1 MISETPISRRPLPS
15 ASCRLGAHLVLLGV
29 AVALLTD
36 AGRPIVAAPRQD
48 GAEAAKGPAFVRI
61 IEAVAQGGQLN
72 LPMGVAATPDG
83 NRIFVVDTGNAR
95 IQVFQPSTEPYL
107 GWWGRRGENYGQ
119 FWQPRDVAVSPDGRY
134 VYVVDAGR
142 SVVLQYRLDEKFCV
156 KAHCENK
163 PFQEWGGPGKG
174 PGLFLNPIGLSVDS
188 RGNVYVADEGAS
200 DIEIFTPDGSQWLG
214 TLGGPGSDPDKLNH
228 PRDVAIGPDD
238 DVWVADTNRNRLVV
252 FGRDGKL
259 KRQLSSLGSRVEDKL
274 NKPSGIAVSLD
285 GRFIIRDFE
294 PSYTSPRL
302 WRSGADGK
310 LLGPAM
316 GLAGVDPRLQ
326 LHLQGATFLPSGDA
340 VLSNPYAGTDQ
351 LDNGDAGLL
360 LMPPDGGSI
369 TPLAGLGRDPGQFDR
384 PRAAALDDQLLV
396 VSDSGNRRI
405 QVLDAGQ
412 DFRPLYLFGAP
423 DLDMGEPA
431 GLAVWRTGP
440 KRDELKVYV
449 ADPDRHLVHVFLADG
464 TSLGAYGTGQRQRS
478 AEGLDGPEGVA
489 VDADGTVYIAD
500 TGNNRIVRRGPA
512 GEILGSFGGAG
523 KDALEYPRDLTVGPD
538 GLLYVIERGQS
549 RLSAY
554 TLEGALVHRWEA
566 EAPQRGEVPPGFLRG
581 PMSLSSDGRYLYLL
595 ENDDFNL
602 RRVTV
607 FRAPSLEKP
616 LTEAVVA
623 VFADGAGGGPG
634 LVDRPLGVAANRDG
648 RVLVVDSGNNRLQLY
663 RWGGAPVAP
672 TMTVTDTALPSA
684 TPSATLTP
692 MASATATAIPSVTP
706 QPTPIGTRPEPTP
719 TENLPTA
726 TPSDKP
732 TAPSATPSTRPTR
745 TLQPLKLRIYVPR
758 LLRPR

>member
-1 MISETPISRRPLPS
+1 MISDFPHNHRS
-15 ASCRLGAHLVLLGV
+15 ARSVRCRFVAHLLVLSV
-29 AVALLTD
+29 AVATLTG
-36 AGRPIVAAPRQD
+36 ASGWAVAAPGQD
-48 GAEAAKGPAFVRI
+48 AAEAAKGPTFVRVI
-61 IEAVAQGGQLN
+61 DAVAKGGQLN
-72 LPMGVAATPDG
+72 LPMGVATTPDG
-83 NRIFVVDTGNAR
+83 SRIFVVDTGNAR
-95 IQVFQPSTEPYL
+95 IQVFQPSAEPYL

-142 SVVLQYRLDEKFCV
+142 SVVLQYRLDDKFCV

-200 DIEIFTPDGSQWLG
+200 DIEIFTPDGSLWLG
-214 TLGGPGSDPDKLNH
+214 TLGGPGSDPHKLNH

-238 DVWVADTNRNRLVV
+238 EVWVADTNRNRLVV
-252 FGRDGKL
+252 FARDGTL
-259 KRQLSSLGSRVEDKL
+259 KRQVSSLGSRVEDKL
-274 NKPSGIAVSLD
+274 NKPSGIAVSTD

-302 WRSGADGK
+302 WRSGPDGK
-310 LLGPAM
+310 LLGPAL

-326 LHLQGATFLPSGDA
+326 LHLQGAAFLPGGDA
-340 VLSNPYAGTDQ
+340 ILSNPYAGTDP
-351 LDNGDAGLL
+351 LDSGDAGLML
-360 LMPPDGGSI
+360 LPPDGGSI
-369 TPLAGLGRDPGQFDR
+369 TSLAGLGRDPGQFDR
-384 PRAAALDDQLLV
+384 PRAVALDDQLLV

-405 QVLDAGQ
+405 QVLDAAQ
-412 DFRPLYLFGAP
+412 DFSPLYHFGAP
-423 DLDMGEPA
+423 DMDMGEPA
-431 GLAVWRTGP
+431 GLALWRTGP
-440 KRDELKVYV
+440 ERDALKVYA
-449 ADPDRHLVHVFLADG
+449 ADPDRHLVHIFMADG
-464 TSLGAYGTGQRQRS
+464 TPLGAFGTGQRQRS

-500 TGNNRIVRRGPA
+500 TGNNRIVRRSPT
-512 GEILGSFGGAG
+512 GELIGSFGSSG

-538 GLLYVIERGQS
+538 GLLYVIERGQA

-554 TLEGALVHRWEA
+554 SLEGFLVHRWEA
-566 EAPQRGEVPPGFLRG
+566 EAPERGDVPPGFLRG

-607 FRAPSLEKP
+607 FRSPSPEKP
-616 LTEAVVA
+616 LADAVVA

-663 RWGGAPVAP
+663 RWGGAPAVP
-672 TMTVTDTALPSA
+672 TMTPTTMPTDTAAPSA
-684 TPSATLTP
+684 TPT
-692 MASATATAIPSVTP
+692 ASATATLSPTT
-706 QPTPIGTRPEPTP
+706 PTPTSTRREPTP
-719 TENLPTA
+719 TEALPTA
-726 TPSDKP
+726 TPSDRP
-732 TAPSATPSTRPTR
+732 TTASATPSARPTR
-745 TLQPLKLRIYVPR
+745 TLQPGKRLIYVPR